1 MHDNP
6 YAASDTPPPMHSSA
20 SAADATGGL
29 IPYKNPPALIA
40 YYLGVFSLIPVLGFF
55 LGIAA
60 IILGIKGL
68 GVKQREPSRKGTAH
82 ALVGIIL
89 GTIVVIVHILV
100 IVGMVLASKRI
111 T

>member
-20 SAADATGGL
+20 STADATGGL

-60 IILGIKGL
+60 IILGINGL
-68 GVKQREPSRKGTAH
+68 GVKKREPSRKGTAH
-82 ALVGIIL
+82 DLVGIIL

-100 IVGMVLASKRI
+100 IHIELFLIIRKN
-111 T
+111 